1 MKHLTTVSSA
11 NGIKTSTSVSSGRQ
25 LSVTFNKI
33 NVRTELDGWHSKI
46 ILYWESYFFIY
57 LFKRIISSQRSMVTR
72 RFPRSHLIRRP
83 FNSCRVRNSM
93 GDDFIYCVRGFLFCL
108 VFLSLFLLEPCP
120 KHRTR
125 VVVTPYRYC
134 LI

>member
-1 MKHLTTVSSA
+1 MG
-11 NGIKTSTSVSSGRQ
+11 NGIKTSTPVSSGRQ

-57 LFKRIISSQRSMVTR
+57 LFKRTISSQRSMVTR

-83 FNSCRVRNSM
+83 LNSCRVRNSM
-93 GDDFIYCVRGFLFCL
+93 GDDFIYCV

-125 VVVTPYRYC
+125 VVMTPYRYC
-134 LI
+134 HI